1 MANSVEITGYV
12 NNKKVVSD
20 NLTVFSLAYGVK
32 QEDGTYKNV
41 FINCKT
47 KDAEV
52 EDGKRYDVTGFLT
65 GSHYT
70 PEGSDKERG
79 AIELWV
85 QTATEAPVA
94 G

>member
-12 NNKKVVSD
+12 NGVKKISE
-20 NLTVFSLAYGVK
+20 NLSVFSVAYGVK
-32 QEDGTYKNV
+32 QEDGSYKNI

-47 KDAEV
+47 KDASV

-79 AIELWV
+79 ALELWV
-85 QTATEAPVA
+85 QTAVEAPA
-94 G
+94 GE